1 MEFVHVLVLMLP
13 VVIPVLVGFVLGKL
27 KILKRGSADVLLRFM
42 LYIALPSVILG
53 NLSHEHLSS
62 LLRMDFV
69 FATIAATLG
78 MYVFTYVAHRLFFHK
93 NMKFTAMAALSV
105 SFVSAGIVG
114 IPIMDD
120 IIGIKATLVP
130 VILNTMVALVTV
142 VPLTILLI
150 RLHDGHKD
158 GPLKTLGYTLVDA
171 LKNPLVASSLVGLFI
186 VFAGIQLPGWMTITF
201 SKLGSA
207 TFATALVTVGLG
219 INFKTFQRDLDE
231 ILFLTILRMV
241 VFTVFGFSIAILFKL
256 PPQLAVPFVMIMSLP
271 TAKSVPAIGE
281 SHKGVF
287 VSESMQI
294 VTLTTLLT
302 IVVLPFVVIFAN
314 HIWPGVIR

>member
-1 MEFVHVLVLMLP
+1 MNVLHAVVLMLP
-13 VVIPVLVGFVLGKL
+13 VIIPVLLGFILGRAR
-27 KILKRGSADVLLRFM
+27 ILKRGSADVLLRFL
-42 LYIALPSVILG
+42 LYIAFPGVILG
-53 NLSHEHLSS
+53 NLTREHSGP
-62 LLRMDFV
+62 LLQMNYV
-69 FATIAATLG
+69 FATIVATLG
-78 MYVFTYVAHRLFFHK
+78 MFGFTYVIHRMFFHK
-93 NMKFTAMAALSV
+93 NMKFTAMAALST

-120 IIGIKATLVP
+120 IIGIKTTLIP

-150 RLHDGHKD
+150 RLHDGHRD
-158 GPLKTLGYTLVDA
+158 GLLKTLGYIMLDA
-171 LKNPLVASSLVGLFI
+171 LKNPLVASSLIGLFI
-186 VFAGIQLPGWMTITF
+186 VFAGITLPGWLTVTF

-241 VFTVFGFSIAILFKL
+241 VFSVFGFCIAILFNL

-281 SHKGVF
+281 TYKGVF

-302 IVVLPFVVIFAN
+302 VVVMPFVVIFAN
-314 HIWPGVIR
+314 QIWPGIVR